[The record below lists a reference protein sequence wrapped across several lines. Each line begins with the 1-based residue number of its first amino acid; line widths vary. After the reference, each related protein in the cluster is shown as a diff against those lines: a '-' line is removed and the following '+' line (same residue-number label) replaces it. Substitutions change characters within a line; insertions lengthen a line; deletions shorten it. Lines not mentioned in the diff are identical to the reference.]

1 MVVDSVNGM
10 RVAGSWE
17 QERGDHRTSALKMER
32 ADLHA
37 TAWAGR
43 RTRPSLLP
51 RPGENSSTVVW
62 VQEPKRLLGP
72 RDKNLE
78 NILIFWLKPRRVTQ
92 EKQRTNYH

>member
-1 MVVDSVNGM
+1 MSGWVPG
-10 RVAGSWE
+10 AG
-17 QERGDHRTSALKMER
+17 ERGHHTSALKTEK

-43 RTRPSLLP
+43 RRPSLLP
-51 RPGENSSTVVW
+51 RPGEDNSTVVW
-62 VQEPKRLLGP
+62 VREPKRLLGP

-78 NILIFWLKPRRVTQ
+78 NVLIFWLKPRRVTQ